1 MSYGTTS
8 PYQSV
13 ITIPIYPLYPHHLT
27 PPHPTLCATGK
38 TLLARVA
45 ASEAGVPFYA
55 CSASDFVEVFVGRG
69 PARVRKLFKQA
80 AENGKNDRLD
90 AISIP
95 SSTLLHSPMLC
106 YAMLCYTTPCYACCV
121 SLIEHDILVEV

>member
-1 MSYGTTS
+1 
-8 PYQSV
+8 
-13 ITIPIYPLYPHHLT
+13 
-27 PPHPTLCATGK
+27 
-38 TLLARVA
+38 
-45 ASEAGVPFYA
+45 VPFYA

-90 AISIP
+90 AIIMP
-95 SSTLLHSPMLC
+95 SSTLLYSPMLC
-106 YAMLCYTTPCYACCV
+106 YATPRHAMLCYTTPCYACCV